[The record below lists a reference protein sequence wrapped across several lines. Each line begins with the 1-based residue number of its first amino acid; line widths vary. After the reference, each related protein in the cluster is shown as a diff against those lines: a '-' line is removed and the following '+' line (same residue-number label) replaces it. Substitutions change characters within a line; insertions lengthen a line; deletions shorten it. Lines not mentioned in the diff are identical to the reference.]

1 MAPKDWELR
10 PPDEQYYAIRTDYF
24 RQGDIFRDV
33 PLGYPMPPEAFSHSA
48 GSRKFLSGPFEPGFG
63 LLLTPTCSMTAQGEA
78 GAYAHPVRT
87 LAPVLPLVRLVDD
100 GAVKAGALD
109 DLRRFDHLVNYLY
122 LPAIDDASMPE
133 SLALLYAAITI
144 HHDYLEGGGDDDG
157 DDDPDSGSR
166 RIAQLS
172 EVAAVHLKYKLTAL
186 FAGEL
191 FAHADFADT
200 IR

>member
-10 PPDEQYYAIRTDYF
+10 PPDEQYYASRTDYF

-144 HHDYLEGGGDDDG
+144 HHDYLEE
-157 DDDPDSGSR
+157 R
-166 RIAQLS
+166 RISQLA
-172 EVAAVHLKYKLTAL
+172 EPAAIHLKYKLTAL
-186 FAGEL
+186 FAGER
-191 FAHADFADT
+191 FSHADFRDEVD
-200 IR
+200 

>member
-10 PPDEQYYAIRTDYF
+10 PPDEQYYASRTDYF

-33 PLGYPMPPEAFSHSA
+33 PLGYPMPPEAFSHTA
-48 GSRKFLSGPFEPGFG
+48 GSRKFLSGPFEPGFA
-63 LLLTPTCSMTAQGEA
+63 LLLTPTCSMAAQGET

-87 LAPVLPLVRLVDD
+87 LAPVLPLARLIDD
-100 GAVKAGALD
+100 GAVRAGALD

-122 LPAIDDASMPE
+122 LPPIEDAAMPE

-144 HHDYLEGGGDDDG
+144 HHDYLEDA
-157 DDDPDSGSR
+157 DDDPDAGSR

-172 EVAAVHLKYKLTAL
+172 EAAAVHLKYKLTAL
-186 FAGEL
+186 FTGEL

>member
-1 MAPKDWELR
+1 MAPPGWEPR
-10 PPDEQYYAIRTDYF
+10 PPDDEYYASRTEYF

-48 GSRKFLSGPFEPGFG
+48 GSRKFLSGPFDPGFG
-63 LLLTPTCSMTAQGEA
+63 LLLTPTCSMAAQGKP
-78 GAYAHPVRT
+78 GDYAHPVRT
-87 LAPVLPLVRLVDD
+87 LAPVLPLERLIEE
-100 GAVKAGALD
+100 GAVKAGSLD

-122 LPAIDDASMPE
+122 LPAIEPAEMPE
-133 SLALLYAAITI
+133 SLALLYAAITV
-144 HHDYLEGGGDDDG
+144 HHDYLADDS
-157 DDDPDSGSR
+157 DDDPDAGSR

-172 EVAAVHLKYKLTAL
+172 EIAAVHLKFKLTAL

-191 FAHADFADT
+191 FSHADFDDT